1 MFVITCAQRNA
12 TWWPMNKKID
22 GFKSA
27 IEMLQGLDLGAQQSL
42 LAEIARKD
50 PEMAVKLKQ
59 NLVTFD
65 DLQFITVSMMK
76 RLLQDIDL
84 DVLGLA
90 LRGASRELSDHL
102 LAMFSTNMRRDVED
116 ILKGKP
122 RPLSEVMEA
131 QKKIMDVV
139 LKLRERGEIVLSK
152 DKSEKMV

>member
-1 MFVITCAQRNA
+1 
-12 TWWPMNKKID
+12 MNKKID
-22 GFKSA
+22 GLKQA
-27 IEMLQGLDLGAQQSL
+27 IEMLQGLDLASQQSV
-42 LAEIARKD
+42 LADIARKD
-50 PEMAVKLKQ
+50 PEMAIKLKQ

-65 DLQFITVSMMK
+65 DLQYLTISMMK

-90 LRGASRELSDHL
+90 LRGANKETVDHL
-102 LAMFSTNMRRDVED
+102 LNMFSTNMKRDVED

-139 LKLRERGEIVLSK
+139 LRLRDKGEIILSK
-152 DKSEKMV
+152 DKSEKYV